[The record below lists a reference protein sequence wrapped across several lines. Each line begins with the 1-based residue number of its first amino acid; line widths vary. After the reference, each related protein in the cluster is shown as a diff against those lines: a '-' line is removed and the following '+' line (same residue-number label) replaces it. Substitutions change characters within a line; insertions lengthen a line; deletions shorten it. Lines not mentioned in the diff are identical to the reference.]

1 MTSGKMGKVTD
12 SDFDTLFGIIDA
24 DGSGEVDFI
33 EFATFMGEIKDN
45 IKAFGDEEDLFVE
58 NKEPE
63 IKDDTEAFED
73 DNKIHEG

>member
-1 MTSGKMGKVTD
+1 MGKVTD
-12 SDFDTLFGIIDA
+12 YDFETLFGIIDA

-45 IKAFGDEEDLFVE
+45 IQAFGDDEEVVPSFVE